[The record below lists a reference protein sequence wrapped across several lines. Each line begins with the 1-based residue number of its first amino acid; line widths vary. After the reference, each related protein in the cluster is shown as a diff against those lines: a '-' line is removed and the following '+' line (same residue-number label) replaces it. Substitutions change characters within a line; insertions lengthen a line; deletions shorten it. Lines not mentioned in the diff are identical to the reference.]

1 MLLVSLKYPIVCYKL
16 FREIHSVR
24 HLSLQSL
31 SLSDFTWPGKLV
43 CMFLCI
49 AGIALYSIP
58 VGTLFD
64 SFGAVVGLAEEDD
77 GDDDEGEGKED

>member
-1 MLLVSLKYPIVCYKL
+1 
-16 FREIHSVR
+16 
-24 HLSLQSL
+24 
-31 SLSDFTWPGKLV
+31 
-43 CMFLCI
+43 MFLCI